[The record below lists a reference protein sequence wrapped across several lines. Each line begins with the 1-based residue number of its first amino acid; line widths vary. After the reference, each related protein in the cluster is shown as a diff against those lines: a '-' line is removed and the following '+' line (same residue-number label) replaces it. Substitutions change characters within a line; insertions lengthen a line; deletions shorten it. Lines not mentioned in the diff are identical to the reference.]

1 MAYQRGSL
9 RLVSRKGGD
18 VWLLQYRLNTADG
31 SRRENTLPVGLLR
44 NLPTEK
50 TAWREVDRLGLL
62 VRINSEESGTRIRFD
77 ALAEYYLKADC
88 GDDAVRPKSA
98 NTIPIVEH
106 YVRDYLIT
114 RWRNELAGD
123 IGPLEIQRWLKSLHV
138 VNGLAWTT
146 VSKIR
151 GIMHRVYKVGILHER
166 VDKNPVEHVETRSQS
181 LYKAVVNT
189 PQQTLAILN
198 KLTNPLHYM
207 LVLTCAATALRASE
221 IVSLRWSDILWSDGQ
236 IRISKRWAK
245 GEDGET
251 KTAASNGY
259 VPMHPVLAEYLKEW
273 RAQSPYSKVDD
284 FVFPSLVRDGKVPI
298 SASIFPQDHL
308 RPAAVSAGVVLAKG
322 QRFGLHNLRHSLSTW
337 LVNKGKV
344 DPKTVQGMLRHSDIR
359 TTMNLYTQDDR
370 DEKQAAQGA
379 LLSAVGLGSRL
390 VQ

>member
-1 MAYQRGSL
+1 
-9 RLVSRKGGD
+9 VSRKGGD
-18 VWLLQYRLNTADG
+18 VWLLRYRLNTADG
-31 SRRENTLPVGLLR
+31 SRRENTLPIGLLR

-50 TAWREVDRLGLL
+50 AAWREVDRLGLL

-77 ALAEYYLKADC
+77 ALAEYYLKADF
-88 GDDAVRPKSA
+88 GDDAVRPKSV

-114 RWRNELAGD
+114 RWGNELAGD
-123 IGPLEIQRWLKSLHV
+123 IGPLEIQRWLKSLHI

-151 GIMHRVYKVGILHER
+151 GIMHRVYKVGVLHER

-181 LYKAVVNT
+181 LYKAVVIT
-189 PQQTLAILN
+189 PIQTLAILN
-198 KLTNPLHYM
+198 KLTNPLHYT
-207 LVLTCAATALRASE
+207 LILTCAATALRASE

-273 RAQSPYSKVDD
+273 RAQSPYSKVED
-284 FVFPSLVRDGKVPI
+284 FVFPSLVKDGKVPL
-298 SASIFPQDHL
+298 SASIFVQDHL

-370 DEKQAAQGA
+370 DEKEAAQGA
-379 LLSAVGLGSRL
+379 FLSAVGLGSRR

>member
-1 MAYQRGSL
+1 M
-9 RLVSRKGGD
+9 
-18 VWLLQYRLNTADG
+18 
-31 SRRENTLPVGLLR
+31 
-44 NLPTEK
+44 
-50 TAWREVDRLGLL
+50 
-62 VRINSEESGTRIRFD
+62 
-77 ALAEYYLKADC
+77 
-88 GDDAVRPKSA
+88 
-98 NTIPIVEH
+98 
-106 YVRDYLIT
+106 
-114 RWRNELAGD
+114 
-123 IGPLEIQRWLKSLHV
+123 KSLHTA
-138 VNGLAWTT
+138 NGLAWTT

-151 GIMHRVYKVGILHER
+151 GIMLRVYKVGILHER
-166 VDKNPVEHVETRSQS
+166 VDKNPVEQVETRSQS
-181 LYKAVVNT
+181 LYKAVVIT

-198 KLTNPLHYM
+198 KLTTPLHYT

-221 IVSLRWSDILWSDGQ
+221 IISLRWSDILWSDGQ

-259 VPMHPVLAEYLKEW
+259 VPMHPVLAQYLKEW
-273 RAQSPYSKVDD
+273 RAQSPHSKVDD
-284 FVFPSLVRDGKVPI
+284 FVFPSLLKDGKVSI
-298 SASIFPQDHL
+298 WASTFVQDHL
-308 RPAAVSAGVVLAKG
+308 RPAAISAGVVLAKG

-379 LLSAVGLGSRL
+379 FLSAVGLGSRL